1 MYLTREGSVHRPQT
15 SGPWRWLAGQI
26 PWMADQLLCWFGPK
40 LHGDVSTREGEGQ
53 EGEEIRWRPNSLAGQ
68 PPLGELLARPSRRSS
83 PTAL

>member
-15 SGPWRWLAGQI
+15 SGPWRWLAG
-26 PWMADQLLCWFGPK
+26 QLLCWFGPK

-53 EGEEIRWRPNSLAGQ
+53 EGEESWWRPNSLAGQ